1 MGLHELGHS
10 AAVPGALEELAHADS
25 PPGNPTFERRI
36 ESIYGRL
43 RGSSTGKPAAMA
55 LIHALERRV
64 EATADQIA
72 ARLLEGGDLA
82 WDALERMA
90 TEMLSAQNAARLAR
104 NLLDKYGLTK
114 RWGPFGL
121 EADPQHEHA
130 G

>member
-1 MGLHELGHS
+1 MGLHELGRS
-10 AAVPGALEELAHADS
+10 AAVPGALEELARADS
-25 PPGNPTFERRI
+25 SPGNPTFERRI

-72 ARLLEGGDLA
+72 ARLLESGSLGG
-82 WDALERMA
+82 DALERMA
-90 TEMLSAQNAARLAR
+90 AEMLSAQNAARLAR

-114 RWGPFGL
+114 RWGPVGL
-121 EADPQHEHA
+121 EADPQPEQA